1 MASNEDLRTQIL
13 ELDEN
18 AEIDGLKNKELA
30 ALLSE
35 LKLDATTK
43 PEPVVF
49 RMAPGKAI
57 TSRKGILAAGDEVK
71 AEYLNGGLT
80 AIKSFV
86 KAGYILED

>member
-30 ALLSE
+30 ALLSG
-35 LKLDATTK
+35 LKAVVTAE

-49 RMAPGKAI
+49 HMAPGKAI
-57 TSRKGILAAGDEVK
+57 TSKKGILAEGDEVK
-71 AEYLNGGLT
+71 AEYFNGGEATL
-80 AIKSFV
+80 KHFV
-86 KAGYILED
+86 KAGYILEG